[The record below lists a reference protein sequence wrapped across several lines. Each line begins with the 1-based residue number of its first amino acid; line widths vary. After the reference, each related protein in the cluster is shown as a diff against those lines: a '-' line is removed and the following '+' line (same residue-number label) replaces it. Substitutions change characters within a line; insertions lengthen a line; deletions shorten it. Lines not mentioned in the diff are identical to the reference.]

1 MIPDLGIVVMTM
13 HVIYFLPV
21 TCFSLVALVTS
32 SVCEAEFD
40 VGLVPCQQRCLDSH
54 KPQLPQ
60 RFMRIEASGR

>member
-21 TCFSLVALVTS
+21 TCFCHVALVTS

-40 VGLVPCQQRCLDSH
+40 VGLVP
-54 KPQLPQ
+54 
-60 RFMRIEASGR
+60 ASKDA